1 MALYTYKAANPSGK
15 AVSGSLEAGEEKE
28 VVARLQAMGYI
39 PIRIDRARGG
49 ASRFNLDL
57 SKDISGF
64 FERVTNRD
72 LMLFT
77 QDLHALLEAGLA
89 VDKALSI
96 LINVAEKQKVK
107 DLMAGILK
115 SVEGGNSL
123 SEALAR
129 YPKIFTPL
137 YINMVRAG
145 ETGGV
150 LPAVLERLGEF
161 LESSQDL
168 RDYIKSAM
176 VYPLFLVMVGGISI
190 IIMLTFVI
198 PQFSTIF
205 SDMGQAIPAS
215 TQVLLGISHG
225 LRAYWWLILLGLV
238 GLAAALRKYVRT
250 PKGRYKKDAYAL
262 RLPMVGRLVRSVEVA
277 RFSRTLGTLIRSGV
291 PILQALHLVRQ
302 IVSNRLIADSLQRV
316 YSRVQ
321 EGDTLSAPLNQEAIF
336 PPLAV
341 QMISVG
347 EETGKLDRMLLKV
360 ADNYEKTVRNMVK
373 RLVNLLE
380 PAMIL
385 AMGLVVGFIV
395 ISMLLAVFSM
405 NELPF

>member
-28 VVARLQAMGYI
+28 VVAKLQSMGYI

-49 ASRFNLDL
+49 ASRFNVDL

-64 FERVTNRD
+64 FERVTSRD

-96 LINVAEKQKVK
+96 LINVAEKQKVR
-107 DLMAGILK
+107 DLMGGILK

-129 YPKIFTPL
+129 YPNIFSPL

-161 LESSQDL
+161 MESSQDL

-176 VYPLFLVMVGGISI
+176 VYPLFLVVVGGVSI

-215 TQVLLGISHG
+215 TRVLLGISHG
-225 LRAYWWLILLGLV
+225 LRAYWWLILLGLL
-238 GLAAALRKYVRT
+238 GLGVALRKYVRT
-250 PKGRYKKDAYAL
+250 PKGRYRKDAYAL

-302 IVSNRLIADSLQRV
+302 IVSNRLIADSLQTV

-385 AMGLVVGFIV
+385 IMGLVVGFIV